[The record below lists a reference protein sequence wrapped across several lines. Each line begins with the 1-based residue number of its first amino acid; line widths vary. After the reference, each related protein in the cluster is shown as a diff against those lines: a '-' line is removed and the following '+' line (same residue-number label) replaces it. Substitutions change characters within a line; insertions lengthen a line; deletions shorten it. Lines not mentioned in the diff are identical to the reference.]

1 LRKGFSDFTILLAKA
16 YMFSENLLFRRIMF
30 IGFLTS
36 GQLGDLKK
44 TLEWAEAN
52 SFKSVSIA
60 TGPGSTFFNVE
71 EAVSNPSMVKN
82 MLGSSKTIISAIG
95 FYGNPLDPV
104 EEKRKIA
111 KEFFKK
117 MIEAAYKIEIPVVTG
132 WIGLYPGG
140 VEDNIRE
147 MSKVWLEIINLA
159 EDKGIK
165 IAIEN
170 CPGNI
175 AYRPDIWRRMFEI
188 LSSRN
193 LGLEFDPS
201 HLICQMIDVI
211 KAADEFGDRI
221 YHTHVKDAKI
231 LWGRVAENGISS
243 EGWCPHRLP
252 GFGELDWPSFIT
264 VLRKH
269 NYDYALSI
277 EHEDP
282 FFNYEEGLIV
292 ARKFLERFL
301 P

>member
-1 LRKGFSDFTILLAKA
+1 
-16 YMFSENLLFRRIMF
+16 MF
-30 IGFLTS
+30 IGFLTG
-36 GQLGDLKK
+36 GQLGDLEK

-52 SFKSVSIA
+52 GFKSISIA
-60 TGPGSTFFNVE
+60 TGPGNSFFNVE
-71 EAVSNPSMVKN
+71 EIVSNPSIVKN
-82 MLGSSKTIISAIG
+82 VLNSSKTIISAIG
-95 FYGNPLDPV
+95 FYGNLLDPV
-104 EEKRKIA
+104 EEKRRA
-111 KEFFKK
+111 SKEFFKK
-117 MIEAAYKIEIPVVTG
+117 IVEVAYKIEIPVVTG
-132 WIGLYPGG
+132 WIGLYPGS

-147 MSKVWLEIINLA
+147 MNKVWPEIVNLA
-159 EDKGIK
+159 EDRGIK

-175 AYRPDIWRRMFEI
+175 AYKPDIWRRIFEAFP
-188 LSSRN
+188 SRN

-221 YHTHVKDAKI
+221 YHTHVKDARI
-231 LWGRVAENGISS
+231 LWDKVAETGIRS

-269 NYDYALSI
+269 KYDYALSI

-282 FFNYEEGLIV
+282 FFDYEEGLLV
-292 ARKFLERFL
+292 ARKFLEQFV

>member
-1 LRKGFSDFTILLAKA
+1 
-16 YMFSENLLFRRIMF
+16 MF

-60 TGPGSTFFNVE
+60 TDPGSRFFNVRSLL
-71 EAVSNPSMVKN
+71 SNTTSVKDVLN
-82 MLGSSKTIISAIG
+82 SSKTIISGIG
-95 FYGNPLDPV
+95 FYGNPIDPDGDR
-104 EEKRKIA
+104 RKIA
-111 KEFFKK
+111 REFFKDLV
-117 MIEAAYKIEIPVVTG
+117 EAAYRIEVPVVTG
-132 WIGLYPGG
+132 WIGLYPGS
-140 VEDNIRE
+140 VDDNVRE
-147 MSKVWLEIINLA
+147 IEKAWPEIISLA
-159 EDKGIK
+159 EDRGIR

-175 AYRPDIWRRMFEI
+175 AYRPDIWRRIFEAV
-188 LSSRN
+188 SSRN

-201 HLICQMIDVI
+201 HLICQMIDAV
-211 KAADEFGDRI
+211 KAADDFGDKI
-221 YHTHVKDAKI
+221 YHTHVKDAQI
-231 LWGRVAENGISS
+231 LWGRVAENGIRS

-252 GFGELDWPSFIT
+252 GFGELDWAGFIT

-269 NYDYALSI
+269 KYDYALSI

-282 FFNYEEGLIV
+282 FFDYKEGLIV
-292 ARKFLERFL
+292 ARKFLEPFL